1 MTPLWI
7 IFGTAAVVSVVV
19 SVTLIAVAR
28 AGGAVIWF
36 IVPEIRGV
44 KSPEAR
50 EKIWTDAGRLA
61 SIQWQ
66 LGLLALFNLANLGL
80 VLVAWFYPRW
90 RVWAVGLLV
99 LVSVAGLLR
108 VRFLLRQAVRRAM
121 SVTTFCFTC
130 GYDLTGNESGVCP
143 ECGTEIE
150 KT

>member
-1 MTPLWI
+1 MTVTWI
-7 IFGTAAVVSVVV
+7 IFGMAALMAMTSVALV
-19 SVTLIAVAR
+19 L
-28 AGGAVIWF
+28 AGEAGIWF
-36 IVPEIRGV
+36 IAPEIRVV

-50 EKIWTDAGRLA
+50 EQIWTDAGRLFR
-61 SIQWQ
+61 IQWQ

-130 GYDLTGNESGVCP
+130 VYDLTGNESGVCP
-143 ECGTEIE
+143 ECGTKIE
-150 KT
+150 SP

>member
-1 MTPLWI
+1 MTTTWI
-7 IFGTAAVVSVVV
+7 IFGTAVAVSVVV

-50 EKIWTDAGRLA
+50 EKIWTNAGRLA

-90 RVWAVGLLV
+90 WAWAVSLLVWAAV
-99 LVSVAGLLR
+99 LIR
-108 VRFLLRQAVRRAM
+108 VRFLLRQAVRRAICV
-121 SVTTFCFTC
+121 SKFCFTC
-130 GYDLTGNESGVCP
+130 GYDLTANESGVCP

-150 KT
+150 TT